1 MFLKNAVSQLKMNT
15 EESFVLASLKE
26 FVKLWGSSRE
36 ATFNLECRN
45 GQAWFQLGASLG
57 PPSFPH
63 FCPTP
68 KTPKRK
74 KISTARIE
82 KDRARA
88 AVHRSQKPENSVVST
103 VSGSSA
109 QFLPSA
115 IENPSPSFIFHTKSA
130 TQGEP

>member
-1 MFLKNAVSQLKMNT
+1 MNT

-63 FCPTP
+63 FCPSP
-68 KTPKRK
+68 NTPKRTK
-74 KISTARIE
+74 KSTARIE
-82 KDRARA
+82 KDPARA
-88 AVHRSQKPENSVVST
+88 AVHRAQKPAKFNLHPYAFNHPMSKPY
-103 VSGSSA
+103 
-109 QFLPSA
+109 PSD
-115 IENPSPSFIFHTKSA
+115 FVTF
-130 TQGEP
+130 